1 MLMGTPLARRAMI
14 QRMERVVAT
23 IEARMTSSRLPGKVL
38 WPALGKPLLELMVE
52 RLRRCEHLDEI
63 VIATTEDASSDPLEE
78 LAKRLGIGCFRGSED
93 DVLARVLGAAQAYDA
108 EVIVELTGD
117 CPLIGPALVDHVI
130 ERYLEGG
137 SDYTAN
143 VLEKSYPLG
152 FAVQVF
158 PTKVLAEVAEATD
171 DPADREHVS
180 LYIYEHPER
189 YRLRNVAS
197 DRPESAE
204 LRLTVDTAEDYEL
217 VKTVFEL
224 LYPQDPAFG
233 LASVLELFDERPELR
248 EVNQHVEQR
257 RAR

>member
-1 MLMGTPLARRAMI
+1 
-14 QRMERVVAT
+14 MERVVAT

-38 WPALGKPLLELMVE
+38 LPALGKPLLELMVE
-52 RLRRCEHLDEI
+52 RLRRCAHLDEI
-63 VIATTEDASSDPLEE
+63 VIATTQDASSDPLEA
-78 LAKRLGIGCFRGSED
+78 LAQRLGIGCFRGSED

-108 EVIVELTGD
+108 DLIVELTGD
-117 CPLIGPALVDHVI
+117 CPLIDPALVDHVI
-130 ERYLEGG
+130 ARHREGG
-137 SDYTAN
+137 ADYTAN

-158 PTKVLAEVAEATD
+158 PTQVLAEVAELTD

-189 YRLRNVAS
+189 YRLRSVVS
-197 DRPESAE
+197 DHPESAE

-217 VKTVFEL
+217 VKTVFEAL
-224 LYPQDPAFG
+224 PGDFG
-233 LASVLELFDERPELR
+233 LPEILDLFARKPELKH
-248 EVNQHVEQR
+248 VNQHIEQR